1 MSMEIAGIGARSH
14 AFIIDWHFRLLLAI
28 SWILG
33 CGIALFSFQGMRFA
47 WDQAS
52 TGMLYLWLAP
62 AGIIYLFYHPL
73 LEIMMSGRTPGKRMA
88 GLKIVTINGLTPATS
103 ALLIRNVFRML
114 DSLPAF
120 YFVGL
125 ATVALTRHQVR
136 IGDMAA
142 GLLLVYS
149 NDIDQK
155 LLHQAS
161 QLALKT
167 NLDPADQSLLLDLL
181 NRWPQMQTEDQ
192 IRLGEKFLG
201 KIGKSIIADQNIEK
215 KHMSKQLLEQLEAV
229 AEMGEK

>member
-1 MSMEIAGIGARSH
+1 MEIAGIGARSH

-47 WDQAS
+47 WDHAS

-62 AGIIYLFYHPL
+62 AGIIYFFYHPV

-88 GLKIVTINGLTPATS
+88 GVRLVTINGLAPPAST
-103 ALLIRNVFRML
+103 LLIRNVFRLL

-120 YFVGL
+120 YIVGL
-125 ATVALTRHQVR
+125 AAVALTRQQVR

-142 GLLLVYS
+142 GLMLVYG
-149 NDIDQK
+149 NEIDQK
-155 LLHQAS
+155 QLQRAS
-161 QLALKT
+161 QLALKS
-167 NLDPADQSLLLDLL
+167 NLDPVDQSLLLDLL

-192 IRLGEKFLG
+192 IRLGIKFLD
-201 KIGKSIIADQNIEK
+201 KIGETISTQNTEK
-215 KHMSKQLLEQLEAV
+215 KQLGKQLLEQLEAV